1 MLKIKV
7 KYNPEDVPV
16 EVIRK
21 YKNFDRF
28 MDRYRKYYTPSGIKY
43 MLYKDRKK
51 LVYLVIILLLILMY
65 FLSLDNA
72 EGADMLINP

>member
-1 MLKIKV
+1 MLKIKI
-7 KYNPEDVPV
+7 KYNQDDVPV

-28 MDRYRKYYTPSGIKY
+28 MDRYRKYYSPSGIKY

-51 LVYLVIILLLILMY
+51 LVYLVIILLFILLY
-65 FLSLDNA
+65 ILSIEDAEALSL
-72 EGADMLINP
+72 INK

>member
-1 MLKIKV
+1 MLKIKI
-7 KYNPEDVPV
+7 KYNPDEVPV

-28 MDRYRKYYTPSGIKY
+28 IDRYRKYYTPSGIKY

-51 LVYLVIILLLILMY
+51 LVYMVIILLLILMY
-65 FLSLDNA
+65 ILSFEDA
-72 EGADMLINP
+72 EAVNLINN

>member
-1 MLKIKV
+1 MLKIKI
-7 KYNPEDVPV
+7 KYNPDEVPV

-28 MDRYRKYYTPSGIKY
+28 IDRYRKYYTPSGIKY

-65 FLSLDNA
+65 ILSFEDA
-72 EGADMLINP
+72 EAVNLINN